1 MCCPVACPALPQYRT
16 LHPFRSSGPHPQP
29 WGSLGMGRRGDLQG
43 FRFLKA
49 SVSVLA
55 AFPILSL
62 AAVGLS
68 PPSICPALQ
77 HPCPL
82 AARQS
87 RQQVVWNQAPPP
99 PHCCQPGFPK
109 SGSTAGDGLCCS
121 RNQQQGRPGLLGR
134 TRPHAGEGGG
144 AGALP
149 AAGGTPW
156 IPVPHSGVSRA
167 VSGHSCSRNSSV
179 CIPLCLPA
187 MGSSSELAL
196 PKARHTVS
204 ADPCSGQGGLSCRA
218 GRGAGGGHPSTV
230 CPSSAVGAP
239 LGRAAWGP
247 GLWLAV
253 LLWFSLAAAGLRAHK
268 WKSGIWP
275 GSPACWLPGGTQ
287 PLLVRPLA
295 APPLAS

>member
-1 MCCPVACPALPQYRT
+1 MEPGPTTTTLLPARLPQERQ
-16 LHPFRSSGPHPQP
+16 HCWRRSLLQQKPAAREAWASWQDASP
-29 WGSLGMGRRGDLQG
+29 RRG
-43 FRFLKA
+43 
-49 SVSVLA
+49 
-55 AFPILSL
+55 
-62 AAVGLS
+62 
-68 PPSICPALQ
+68 
-77 HPCPL
+77 
-82 AARQS
+82 
-87 RQQVVWNQAPPP
+87 
-99 PHCCQPGFPK
+99 
-109 SGSTAGDGLCCS
+109 
-121 RNQQQGRPGLLGR
+121 
-134 TRPHAGEGGG
+134 GGG

-218 GRGAGGGHPSTV
+218 GPGAGGGHPSTV